1 MMMKMMNCFCGM
13 VDRRKLIS
21 LIYSRDHCQRS
32 SPSWISNTPWT
43 GFEPAQNLISGLVK
57 WGGAV
62 VITTT
67 PQRHN
72 SHDSPPSL
80 TTIWKNFY
88 WLSLSLNSLNSM
100 GKGWTRG
107 FLSNILSFIFTFIQC
122 KLIIRN
128 IFLFTLLTLGK
139 SGRASNQGIYSHGS
153 NCR

>member
-13 VDRRKLIS
+13 VDRRKVFS
-21 LIYSRDHCQRS
+21 LIYSRDHFQRS
-32 SPSWISNTPWT
+32 SPLSNSNTPWT
-43 GFEPAQNLISGLVK
+43 GFEPAQNLISGIVK

-67 PQRHN
+67 PRRHN
-72 SHDSPPSL
+72 SHDSHPSL

-88 WLSLSLNSLNSM
+88 WLSLSLNSLNSV

-128 IFLFTLLTLGK
+128 IFLFTLLMLRK
-139 SGRASNQGIYSHGS
+139 SERASNKGIYSHS
-153 NCR
+153 SKCR

>member
-13 VDRRKLIS
+13 VDRRKVFS
-21 LIYSRDHCQRS
+21 LIYSRDHFQRS
-32 SPSWISNTPWT
+32 SLLSNSNTPWT
-43 GFEPAQNLISGLVK
+43 GFEPAQNLISGIVK

-67 PQRHN
+67 PRRHN
-72 SHDSPPSL
+72 SHDSHPSL

-88 WLSLSLNSLNSM
+88 WLSLSLNSLNSV

-128 IFLFTLLTLGK
+128 IFLFTLLMLRK
-139 SGRASNQGIYSHGS
+139 SERASNKGIYSHS
-153 NCR
+153 SKCR

>member
-13 VDRRKLIS
+13 VDRRKVFS
-21 LIYSRDHCQRS
+21 LIYSRDHFQRS
-32 SPSWISNTPWT
+32 SLLSNSNTPWT
-43 GFEPAQNLISGLVK
+43 GFEPAQNLISGIVK

-67 PQRHN
+67 PRRHN
-72 SHDSPPSL
+72 SHDSHPSL

-88 WLSLSLNSLNSM
+88 WLSLSLNSLNSV

-128 IFLFTLLTLGK
+128 IFLFTLLMLRK
-139 SGRASNQGIYSHGS
+139 SEKASNKGIYSHS
-153 NCR
+153 SKCR

>member
-1 MMMKMMNCFCGM
+1 MMNCFCGM
-13 VDRRKLIS
+13 VDRRKVFS
-21 LIYSRDHCQRS
+21 LIYSRDHFQRS
-32 SPSWISNTPWT
+32 SLLSNSNTPWT
-43 GFEPAQNLISGLVK
+43 GFEPAQNLISGIVK

-67 PQRHN
+67 PRRHN
-72 SHDSPPSL
+72 SHDSHPSL

-88 WLSLSLNSLNSM
+88 WLSLSLNSLNSV

-128 IFLFTLLTLGK
+128 IFLFTLLTLRK

-153 NCR
+153 KCR